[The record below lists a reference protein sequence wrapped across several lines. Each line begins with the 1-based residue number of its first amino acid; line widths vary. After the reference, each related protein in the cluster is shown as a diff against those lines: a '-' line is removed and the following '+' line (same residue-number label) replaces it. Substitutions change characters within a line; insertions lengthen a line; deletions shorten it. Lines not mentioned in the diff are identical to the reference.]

1 MFFLAFLQYV
11 FCFCFCVGNRAWPA
25 LQSISKVGSGYSNI
39 FLVTCVCCNFINFH
53 LLSYLLQ
60 FVLTGVYPPPPHNR
74 NGDVI
79 ACNCCLRILLTL
91 SLSFSVVCTF
101 FPQAIQ
107 RFFNDE
113 WFNSKEQF
121 RLPCY
126 KCHSSAGYGGAE
138 FTRDCYPGLYYIP
151 QLDPQDPTW
160 DLGGLF
166 VCGGQCMDWLVPEAK
181 KLG

>member
-1 MFFLAFLQYV
+1 MV
-11 FCFCFCVGNRAWPA
+11 TSSPA
-25 LQSISKVGSGYSNI
+25 TV
-39 FLVTCVCCNFINFH
+39 VCASF
-53 LLSYLLQ
+53 S
-60 FVLTGVYPPPPHNR
+60 
-74 NGDVI
+74 
-79 ACNCCLRILLTL
+79 L

-181 KLG
+181 KLGWSTKATYYTTTKMAGRRGGRPCSRPITSWNALTAKSGSVINKRHKRVKIHFNKSVHVYGITNVA